1 MIATAA
7 RTSTTTM
14 GDRAPKRAKA
24 AAAGAGIDGAG
35 TATAPASLL
44 DVSDF
49 ERIRGEMQRYD
60 EQREKIIKTSRDVQK
75 LSKHAIF
82 ALHRRDESKADDQLN
97 KAMEIAKELHPL
109 IANEPN
115 LRYGSYS
122 NAMEEYAEARLFQG
136 WLREGRLLPISQIEG
151 TSNEEYLGG
160 VLDFCGE
167 LNRLSVARATARDVD
182 AVRRSR
188 DLVEDVMAEVS
199 ACARARACA
208 LGCASSL
215 PVLSRDRSLAHRS
228 SIPPLQSQLT
238 LTHVVPT
245 QVPEI

>member
-1 MIATAA
+1 
-7 RTSTTTM
+7 M

-188 DLVEDVMAEVS
+188 DLVEDVMAEYLKFEFRNGGLRKKYDGLKYV
-199 ACARARACA
+199 
-208 LGCASSL
+208 LKNHETMLYELSL
-215 PVLSRDRSLAHRS
+215 SMNRGPGPTKQEPGLAENGS
-228 SIPPLQSQLT
+228 G
-238 LTHVVPT
+238 
-245 QVPEI
+245 